1 MARIVTVFRNRL
13 REGARAEYAP
23 MATEMSELARAMPG
37 FVDAKTFVAEDGE
50 RVTIVTFADRAS
62 HDAWR
67 DHPRHGDAQ
76 RRGSEDFYEQW
87 SVQVAEET
95 HSRAFTR

>member
-1 MARIVTVFRNRL
+1 MARIITVFRTRL
-13 REGARAEYAP
+13 RDEAREEYAP
-23 MATEMSELARAMPG
+23 MAAEMSELARAMPG
-37 FVDAKTFVAEDGE
+37 FVDSKTFASDDGE
-50 RVTIVTFADRAS
+50 RVTIVIFADRAS

-67 DHPRHGDAQ
+67 DHPRHREAQ

-95 HSRAFTR
+95 HTASFTR